1 MRELLRSLSPPHGN
15 LLTIVRRSESAMESQ
30 ESQES
35 SLFQQAMARYQD
47 GVPAADLI
55 DDFVA
60 ITEAAPRQSSGWTCL
75 AWLLLLCEK
84 PDDALRSARMAVKLN
99 GQDPQARINLTLAML
114 ETKAK
119 GVRDQIQV
127 VQQVL
132 AVAPEMG
139 EELRESIND
148 GFKRRPDWPALLKV
162 KNWLEL

>member
-1 MRELLRSLSPPHGN
+1 
-15 LLTIVRRSESAMESQ
+15 MESQ

-47 GVPAADLI
+47 GTPAKDLI
-55 DDFVA
+55 GDFVA

-75 AWLLLLCEK
+75 AWLLLLCEQ

-99 GQDPQARINLTLAML
+99 SQDPQARINLTLAML

-119 GVRDQIQV
+119 GVRDQIQI

-132 AVAPEMG
+132 AVAPTWG
-139 EELRESIND
+139 
-148 GFKRRPDWPALLKV
+148 
-162 KNWLEL
+162 KN

>member
-1 MRELLRSLSPPHGN
+1 
-15 LLTIVRRSESAMESQ
+15 MESQ

-35 SLFQQAMARYQD
+35 SLFEQAMARYQA
-47 GVPAADLI
+47 GEPAANLI

-75 AWLLLLCEK
+75 AWLLLLCDR
-84 PDDALRSARMAVKLN
+84 PDDALRSARLAVKLN

-119 GVRDQIQV
+119 GVRDQIAV

-139 EELRESIND
+139 DELKESIND

-162 KNWLEL
+162 KSWLEL